1 MASYQHEDGMWEE
14 WDDKEFDDGDDGEF
28 EFDCGMYPDGQC
40 GKAGSEEC
48 DFECPVMAEIHRD
61 HARARAQKSAEQ
73 AAAFEARYGEPT
85 IEAARADPNQMD
97 LGL

>member
-1 MASYQHEDGMWEE
+1 MS
-14 WDDKEFDDGDDGEF
+14 DDPPDDWGDDEFEGADDDDDF

-61 HARARAQKSAEQ
+61 HARARAQMAREQ
-73 AAAFEARYGEPT
+73 AER
-85 IEAARADPNQMD
+85 EAARADPNQLD